1 MKRGGKSGKNIKPN
15 VVDSTNTFSV
25 IQGKHVTVAG
35 ADPSSSGETS

>member
-25 IQGKHVTVAG
+25 IQGKQGPHFLHR
-35 ADPSSSGETS
+35 